1 MNIGIIGA
9 GAIGQFVLQALNKE
23 QDEGMQV
30 KSVFV
35 RDEAKYSHLIDEYKI
50 DLYTDLQTFLDSD
63 IDVVVEAANIE
74 AVQKYIP
81 EALKQKD
88 VVIIS
93 IGALADDAFLSEI
106 TAIAEKHQ
114 QAVYLPSGGIG
125 GLDLLQSANAL
136 GDVEK
141 VTLETRKPAQSLIDE
156 VLDKEKVIF
165 SGTASEAIK
174 LFPKNINVSIVLSLA
189 GIGTE
194 QTIVIIV
201 ADPAIEKNTHTITIE
216 GLAGKATIV
225 SENSPLE
232 ANPKSSRLAVLS
244 IISTLKK
251 LNKRINIF

>member
-1 MNIGIIGA
+1 
-9 GAIGQFVLQALNKE
+9 
-23 QDEGMQV
+23 
-30 KSVFV
+30 FV

-141 VTLETRKPAQSLIDE
+141 VTLETRKPAQSLVDA
-156 VLDKEKVIF
+156 VLYKEKVIF
-165 SGTASEAIK
+165 SGTANEAIK
-174 LFPKNINVSIVLSLA
+174 LIPRNINVSINLPVA
-189 GIGTE
+189 GIENE
-194 QTIVIIV
+194 QTIVIND
-201 ADPAIEKNTHTITIE
+201 ADPEIEKNKHTNTTE
-216 GLAGKATIV
+216 GLAEKASNVTQ
-225 SENSPLE
+225 NSPLE
-232 ANPKSSRLAVLS
+232 ANPD
-244 IISTLKK
+244 
-251 LNKRINIF
+251 